1 MKREDM
7 VNSDLSRFMYA
18 HENSYRTAL
27 GEIQNGK
34 KMTHWMWY
42 IFPQIHGIGR
52 SSTSQYYAIQ
62 TIEEAKAFLLD
73 PYLGG
78 NLREISHT
86 LLGLTENNPTT
97 IFGKPDD
104 RELKSC
110 MTLFASIS
118 EDSSVFHQVL
128 DKFFNGRMDERTLS
142 IRQRH

>member
-1 MKREDM
+1 MIH
-7 VNSDLSRFMYA
+7 SDLSRFTYA

-86 LLGLTENNPTT
+86 LLGLNENNPTT

-104 RELKSC
+104 RKLKSC

-128 DKFFNGRMDERTLS
+128 EKFFNGRMDERTLS
-142 IRQRH
+142 ILQRL